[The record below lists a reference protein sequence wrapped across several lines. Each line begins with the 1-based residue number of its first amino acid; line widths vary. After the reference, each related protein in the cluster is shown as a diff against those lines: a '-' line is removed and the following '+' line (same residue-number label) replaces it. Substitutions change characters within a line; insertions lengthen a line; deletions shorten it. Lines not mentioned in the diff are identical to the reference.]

1 MEHYTRHVVY
11 HHEWNGVIIIY
22 DNRTTIHSATW
33 FDSDVLIR
41 VMWRTT
47 VSGNAGPEYAG
58 ERKKLD
64 CGLSLTTVSQL
75 PQHAYSI

>member
-1 MEHYTRHVVY
+1 MEHYTQRKFVY
-11 HHEWNGVIIIY
+11 IHEWNEGDLIIY

-33 FDSDVLIR
+33 FDSDAHPR

-58 ERKKLD
+58 ERK
-64 CGLSLTTVSQL
+64 SWI
-75 PQHAYSI
+75 AA